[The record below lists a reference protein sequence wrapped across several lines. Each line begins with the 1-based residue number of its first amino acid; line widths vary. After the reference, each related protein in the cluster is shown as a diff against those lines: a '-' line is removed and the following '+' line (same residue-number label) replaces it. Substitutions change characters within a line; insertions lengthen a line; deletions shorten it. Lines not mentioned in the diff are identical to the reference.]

1 MRSPAA
7 VGALILAGLGYDA
20 PASAWS
26 HTVFEAIAKTGIAQV
41 IQLSVAPV
49 FLLTSVGAI
58 LAVMANR
65 LARIVD
71 RARMLE
77 LKLPA
82 AEGADRD
89 ELLQRLANL
98 STRAKLI
105 SRAIA
110 LCVVT
115 AVLVCGVII
124 VLFSGEFLAFEA
136 TVPAALLFIAALLS
150 FLLALVWLLREIFMA
165 TRTLKFGP
173 G

>member
-1 MRSPAA
+1 M
-7 VGALILAGLGYDA
+7 
-20 PASAWS
+20 
-26 HTVFEAIAKTGIAQV
+26 FEIVAKTGIAHV

-65 LARIVD
+65 LSRIVD
-71 RARMLE
+71 RARTLE
-77 LKLPA
+77 LKLPG
-82 AEGADRD
+82 AEGTDRE
-89 ELLQRLANL
+89 ELAQRLANL
-98 STRAKLI
+98 SKRAHLI
-105 SRAIA
+105 SHAIA

-124 VLFSGEFLAFEA
+124 VLFSGEFLQFEA

-150 FLLALVWLLREIFMA
+150 FLLALIWLLREIFMA
-165 TRTLKFGP
+165 TRTMKFGP